1 MDIKK
6 YEDAM
11 RQQTNNDDT
20 EAAHHLADEILCDV
34 LNELGYKNLVDLFYK
49 VDKWYA

>member
-11 RQQTNNDDT
+11 RQQINNDDT
-20 EAAHHLADEILCDV
+20 ETAHLLADEILCDV
-34 LNELGYKNLVDLFYK
+34 LCELGYKNLVDLFYK

>member
-11 RQQTNNDDT
+11 RQQINNDDP
-20 EAAHHLADEILCDV
+20 EAAHYIADDILCDV
-34 LNELGYKNLVDLFYK
+34 LIELGYENLVDLFYE
-49 VDKWYA
+49 VPKWYA